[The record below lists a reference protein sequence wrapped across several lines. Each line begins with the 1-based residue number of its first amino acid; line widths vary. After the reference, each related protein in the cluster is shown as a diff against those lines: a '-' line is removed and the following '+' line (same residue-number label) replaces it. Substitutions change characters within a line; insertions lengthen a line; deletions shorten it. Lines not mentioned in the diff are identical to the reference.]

1 MNTPSPILSVADLAV
16 EFDMRD
22 GVARV
27 IDDLSFDLMPGETLG
42 IVGESGCGKSMTALS
57 IMRLVPMPPGRIAGG
72 EIRLDGEN
80 LVAASDVR
88 IREIRGNEISMIFQ
102 DPMTSLNPVYT
113 VGDQIAET

>member
-42 IVGESGCGKSMTALS
+42 IVGESG
-57 IMRLVPMPPGRIAGG
+57 
-72 EIRLDGEN
+72 
-80 LVAASDVR
+80 
-88 IREIRGNEISMIFQ
+88 
-102 DPMTSLNPVYT
+102 
-113 VGDQIAET
+113 